1 MLVLFSA
8 SIAAA
13 GNGTAATPQNSQGTP
28 PSNGA
33 PQKPYPR
40 LLPLQ
45 MSSPT
50 TAQAGVP
57 LEGITVNLQNPG
69 SAAPDSRLRLII
81 HEASHTAVHQ
91 ALSPANVKVEVFQGG
106 RWVPVD
112 LGMADESVMGAI
124 GPEGVAA
131 HRNRHGRGGFAIPAG
146 LNKTWQLRVTFSL
159 PGTYSLVTA
168 VSPNNGSTHL
178 AQPAHSTIVVQ

>member
-28 PSNGA
+28 PPTGGA
-33 PQKPYPR
+33 QQPYPR

-45 MSSPT
+45 LSAPT

-69 SAAPDSRLRLII
+69 SAAPASRLRLII
-81 HEASHTAVHQ
+81 HEAAHTADHQ
-91 ALSPANVKVEVFQGG
+91 TLTPANVKVEVFQRGT
-106 RWVPVD
+106 WVPVY
-112 LGMADESVMGAI
+112 LGMSDESVMGAI

-131 HRNRHGRGGFAIPAG
+131 HREIHARGGFAIPAG
-146 LNKTWQLRVTFSL
+146 MNKTWQLRVTFSL
-159 PGTYSLVTA
+159 PGTYSLVAA
-168 VSPNNGSTHL
+168 VSPNNGRTHL